1 MHQSLQL
8 MQQNIYGTYEDP
20 NFKRGQGADV
30 ISGRFGSDS
39 DKVTGLFRNM
49 SKYGNEM
56 KAEGGE
62 INVDNDTLAA
72 LIAAGADIEIL

>member
-1 MHQSLQL
+1 
-8 MQQNIYGTYEDP
+8 
-20 NFKRGQGADV
+20 
-30 ISGRFGSDS
+30 
-39 DKVTGLFRNM
+39 M